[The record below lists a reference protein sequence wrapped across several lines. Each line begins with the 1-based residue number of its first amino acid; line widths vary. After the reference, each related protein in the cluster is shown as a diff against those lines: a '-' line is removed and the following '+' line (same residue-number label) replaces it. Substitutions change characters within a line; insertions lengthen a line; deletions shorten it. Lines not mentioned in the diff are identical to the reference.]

1 MILAKGSRCFTFKKI
16 PSGSC
21 HTEMENGTFRQ
32 MVSLVSLR
40 VYPSSPL
47 VDQAKLKL
55 RLKRRERVMLSDG
68 SLWKLGGRWW
78 QVSMSRHRSGAARS
92 LQVLA
97 KDPLQEGV
105 RVNAILFCVGGAC
118 QHFYYFFPAF
128 LKDQQK
134 TNWSFCGLAKFLR
147 ISEKALNTIRFFFGE
162 IFRRCQSRSYWP
174 RWHGSGGLNAWGSWW
189 ASMVISWPTCLR
201 FNDYKLWRNDDQW
214 FCAVRNMK
222 DDERCCLFFVVTSC
236 KMWGV
241 MMVEMP
247 KCTWFLFFLLSFF
260 FSVVSRCSEIFHVHH
275 GFHMIMSYW
284 ESKKQTVSGCFF
296 LGLKPPTRDDHCT

>member
-21 HTEMENGTFRQ
+21 YTEMENGTFRQ

-40 VYPSSPL
+40 VYPASPL

-105 RVNAILFCVGGAC
+105 RVNA
-118 QHFYYFFPAF
+118 FFF
-128 LKDQQK
+128 V
-134 TNWSFCGLAKFLR
+134 SEVHVSISIIFSG
-147 ISEKALNTIRFFFGE
+147 ISERSAQNKLIILWLGQIPTDFPNKTLNTIRCFLFGS
-162 IFRRCQSRSYWP
+162 FRRCQSRSYWP
-174 RWHGSGGLNAWGSWW
+174 RWHGSGGLNASGIMVSIDGDFMTDLPKVQRLQAMKEWW
-189 ASMVISWPTCLR
+189 PMIL
-201 FNDYKLWRNDDQW
+201 
-214 FCAVRNMK
+214 
-222 DDERCCLFFVVTSC
+222 
-236 KMWGV
+236 
-241 MMVEMP
+241 
-247 KCTWFLFFLLSFF
+247 
-260 FSVVSRCSEIFHVHH
+260 CS
-275 GFHMIMSYW
+275 
-284 ESKKQTVSGCFF
+284 
-296 LGLKPPTRDDHCT
+296 